1 MYTADEL
8 ITIALPL
15 LKKYP
20 VRKAALFGSYARSE
34 QCENSDVD
42 ILLEFAEPVGL
53 GYGSLYL
60 DLKEALPVA
69 VGLLTVAGLEEQPA
83 RFKESV
89 SRDMVVFY
97 EK

>member
-1 MYTADEL
+1 MPTADEL
-8 ITIALPL
+8 IIKMLPL

-34 QCENSDVD
+34 QCEDSDVD
-42 ILLEFAEPVGL
+42 ILLEFSEPIGL

-69 VGLLTVAGLEEQPA
+69 VGFLTVAGLEEKPSHF
-83 RFKESV
+83 RESV

>member
-1 MYTADEL
+1 MPTADEL
-8 ITIALPL
+8 ILTMIPV

-20 VRKAALFGSYARSE
+20 VQKAALFGSYARSE
-34 QCENSDVD
+34 QCENSDMDV
-42 ILLEFAEPVGL
+42 LLEFSEPIGL

-69 VGLLTVAGLEEQPA
+69 VGLLTMAALEEQPA
-83 RFKESV
+83 QFRESV
-89 SRDMVVFY
+89 FRDMVVFY

>member
-1 MYTADEL
+1 MPTADEL
-8 ITIALPL
+8 IIKILPL

-20 VRKAALFGSYARSE
+20 VRKAALFGSYARNE
-34 QCENSDVD
+34 QCEDSDMD
-42 ILLEFAEPVGL
+42 ILLEFSEPIGL

-60 DLKEALPVA
+60 DLKEVLPVA

-83 RFKESV
+83 HFRESV